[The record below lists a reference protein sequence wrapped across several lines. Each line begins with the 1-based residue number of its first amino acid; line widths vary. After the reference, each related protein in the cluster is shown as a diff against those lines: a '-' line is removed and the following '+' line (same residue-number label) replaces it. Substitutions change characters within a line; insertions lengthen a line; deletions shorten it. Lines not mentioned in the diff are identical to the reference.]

1 MTSGDD
7 FNVRV
12 SEWLHHVGAASPDYL
27 GEVLAVTAMT
37 RQRRAWSSLERWFP
51 MAATFRAQLAPVPS
65 LLRTMVVVGVIA
77 LVALLFALAIGSR
90 QPRLPAPLGVA
101 ANGQIAYADGD
112 VIKIAS
118 ADGSNPTH
126 LMSLGAPA
134 RDVHWSP
141 DGSRLAVAHP
151 GSGVEVT
158 DAVGSNR
165 RLISPSSPVDDSTM
179 IAWAPDSRRLLLSST
194 DVASSSLF
202 VVDSDSSS
210 LAPVPQDPATPLSTR
225 AQGAWSPDGS
235 VISFFGRE
243 SDGDTLRLYLV
254 RPDGSGLSRLATS
267 PANPE
272 MYGGTWA
279 PTLSRQLIL
288 YVSGDNAD
296 EPSVVEVF
304 DVATGKETRV
314 DFGFWPSWSQ
324 DGSQIA
330 WWTDGIRSK
339 DTNEV
344 LSGSRKLRKIQSTA
358 GFCNEYPE
366 LEGKALCSPGLWSP
380 DGNWLIGTDP
390 FGKSIVA
397 VSVDGSH
404 SAIRLPLEQPIDPG
418 NWPPASWQ
426 RVAP

>member
-1 MTSGDD
+1 
-7 FNVRV
+7 
-12 SEWLHHVGAASPDYL
+12 
-27 GEVLAVTAMT
+27 
-37 RQRRAWSSLERWFP
+37 
-51 MAATFRAQLAPVPS
+51 
-65 LLRTMVVVGVIA
+65 
-77 LVALLFALAIGSR
+77 VALLFALAIGSR

-101 ANGQIAYADGD
+101 ANGQIAYADAH
-112 VIKIAS
+112 VIKIAND
-118 ADGSNPTH
+118 DGSDPTR
-126 LMSLGAPA
+126 LMSLGTAA
-134 RDVHWSP
+134 REVHWSP

-151 GSGVEVT
+151 GSGVVVT
-158 DAVGSNR
+158 DAVGSHR
-165 RLISPSSPVDDSTM
+165 RVLSPSIPVDDSTV

-194 DVASSSLF
+194 DVSSSSLL
-202 VVDSDSSS
+202 VADSHSSS

-225 AQGAWSPDGS
+225 AQGAWSPDGN

-243 SDGDTLRLYLV
+243 SDDETLRLYLV
-254 RPDGSGLSRLATS
+254 RPDGSGLRRLATS

-288 YVSGDNAD
+288 YVSGDNVD

-330 WWTDGIRSK
+330 WWSDGVRSIG
-339 DTNEV
+339 TNAF
-344 LSGSRKLRKIQSTA
+344 LSGTRKKRMIQSTP
-358 GFCNEYPE
+358 GYCNENPE
-366 LEGKALCSPGLWSP
+366 LEGRALCSPGLWSP

-397 VSVDGSH
+397 VSVDGSR
-404 SAIRLPLEQPIDPG
+404 SAIRLPLDQPIDPG

-426 RVAP
+426 RIAP